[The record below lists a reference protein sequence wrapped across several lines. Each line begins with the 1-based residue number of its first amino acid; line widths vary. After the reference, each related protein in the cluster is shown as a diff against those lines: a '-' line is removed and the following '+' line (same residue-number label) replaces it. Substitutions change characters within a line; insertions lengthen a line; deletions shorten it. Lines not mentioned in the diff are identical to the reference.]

1 MDEDLKKWLCERPA
15 WLIEAAKRLLAGELT
30 EKDIN
35 ELTGLYCVGAS
46 PKYKVLTTSF
56 ASCSLSSQP
65 PGADLTR
72 LVAIS
77 DIQGINALKPRKPLE
92 FGSDNLVVIYGVN
105 GSGKSGYVRLL
116 KKISGCVNQSS
127 KILPDVFSSKPEPQT
142 CQIAIQVKDKRVDLS
157 WGAADSSLDELRGLN
172 IYDTDC
178 GQVYINKDNEL
189 SFEPPVLR
197 FLSKM
202 VEVCDMVSKNI
213 QGKIDCEIKALPQF
227 PVEYAGTSWAKWI
240 QQLSHSTSCKEL
252 KQLRWTKIDEDS
264 SVELYR
270 RLLEEAPADKAQK
283 MDDKKKAV
291 DAIATVLENANAVFS
306 AEALQ
311 NIKQFRNKADQ
322 AVELAEVYA
331 QSLFNESVLQGIGTE
346 CWKQLWE
353 CARKYSEEQA
363 YPQEKYPVISEGALC
378 VLCQQPLSAEA
389 KRRMAGFEAFIKGE
403 LQQAADH
410 AVTAHRKAL
419 EVLELKISSETVAA
433 HGVVAELN
441 QEQIRFLEEYIQAIT
456 ELTKDMKSAHV
467 DWPDF
472 SLPDNSTIIKDLKE
486 SSRAC
491 LELADKYRQDALID
505 NRVSLTMQK
514 KELDAK
520 KWLFQQRR
528 ALVTEIRRLRR
539 INKYQIAKNST
550 ITTAITKKKSELAEQ
565 CITEAYI
572 KRFSNELNHLGGK
585 RIPIAIDK
593 VKSEK
598 GKILH
603 GIRLQGAN
611 SGSPGEVLSEGEFR
625 IISLAAFLADMLGKD
640 GALPFVFDDPIS
652 SLDQRFEERVAK
664 RLAEIAQERQVIVF
678 THRLSLVSLLNESA
692 EAINIPYSV
701 AGVYREPWGAGEPG
715 EMLFKAKNID
725 GAINALRNERLPKAK
740 KTQANDGNE
749 AYEPLAQGICSDYRN
764 LLERVIE
771 ERLLCGVVTR
781 FRRSVQT
788 QNKIAKLTNISAA
801 DCQFF
806 DAMMT
811 KYSCYDHSQP
821 QEAPIESIQPDEL
834 QSDIDALKKWTEEF
848 KDRIDSAKKKN

>member
-1 MDEDLKKWLCERPA
+1 MDGDLKKWLCERPA

-35 ELTGLYCVGAS
+35 ELTGLCCIGAS
-46 PKYKVLTTSF
+46 PKYTVLTTSF

-65 PGADLTR
+65 PGVDLTR

-77 DIQGINALKPRKPLE
+77 GIQGINALKPRKPLE
-92 FGSDNLVVIYGVN
+92 FGSNNLVVIYGVN

-127 KILPDVFSSKPEPQT
+127 RILPDVFSSKPKQQT
-142 CQIAIQVKDKRVDLS
+142 CQIAILVKDKRVDLS
-157 WGAADSSLDELRGLN
+157 WVAADSFLDELRGLN

-264 SVELYR
+264 SVALHR

-283 MDDKKKAV
+283 MDEKKKAV
-291 DAIATVLENANAVFS
+291 DAITTVLENANAVFS

-311 NIKQFRNKADQ
+311 NIKQLRNKADQ

-331 QSLFNESVLQGIGTE
+331 QSLFNEAVLQGIGNE

-389 KRRMAGFEAFIKGE
+389 KRRMAGFEAFVKGE

-419 EVLELKISSETVAA
+419 EALELKISSETVAA
-433 HGVVAELN
+433 QGVVAELN
-441 QEQIRFLEEYIQAIT
+441 QEEIRFLEEYIQAIT
-456 ELTKDMKSAHV
+456 KLTKEMKSACV
-467 DWPDF
+467 DVPDLL
-472 SLPDNSTIIKDLKE
+472 LPDNSTIVKDLNE
-486 SSRAC
+486 LSRAC

-505 NRVSLTMQK
+505 NRASLAMQK

-528 ALVTEIRRLRR
+528 ALVIEIRRLRR
-539 INKYQIAKNST
+539 INKYQIAQNST
-550 ITTAITKKKSELAEQ
+550 NTMAITKKKSELAEQ

-572 KRFSNELNHLGGK
+572 KRFNDELNRLGGK
-585 RIPIAIDK
+585 PIPIAIDK
-593 VKSEK
+593 VKGAK

-603 GIRLQGAN
+603 GIRLKGAN
-611 SGSPGEVLSEGEFR
+611 AGSPGEVLSEGEFR

-640 GALPFVFDDPIS
+640 GAVPFVFDDPIS
-652 SLDQRFEERVAK
+652 SLDQGFEEKVAK
-664 RLAEIAQERQVIVF
+664 RLTEISQERQVIVF
-678 THRLSLVSLLNESA
+678 THRLSLVSSLEEWA
-692 EAINIPYSV
+692 EKMNIKWTV
-701 AGVYREPWGAGEPG
+701 KGIFRQPWGAGEPG
-715 EMLFKAKNID
+715 DLLLKATQIE
-725 GAINALRNERLPKAK
+725 GAINDLKNARLSKAK
-740 KTQANDGNE
+740 KTLESEGNE
-749 AYEPLAQGICSDYRN
+749 AYEPLAQGMCSDYRI

-771 ERLLCGVVTR
+771 EKLLCGVVAR
-781 FRRSVQT
+781 FRRKVKT
-788 QNKIAKLTNISAA
+788 QGIISGLANISAT

-806 DAMMT
+806 DGMMT
-811 KYSCYDHSQP
+811 KYSCYEHSQP
-821 QEAPIESIQPDEL
+821 QEAPIEVIQPDEL
-834 QSDIDALKKWTEEF
+834 LLDIDELIKWNEAF
-848 KDRIDSAKKKN
+848 KLRSKVKT